1 LRGVA
6 SVHNVSHHARG
17 QDGTVGAAGVAD
29 GVRDPVCGMTVDPHK
44 TSHRQLYGGG
54 THPFFSARRP
64 GQIAAPPGTNPAP
77 HAPPTAPLADGA
89 VYTCPMHTQIRQIGP
104 GVCPICGM
112 ALEPEVATSDAANPE
127 LADMKRRFWI
137 GLVLS
142 LPVLVL
148 EMGSHLANLHML
160 VGQTASNWIQ
170 FFLATPVVLWC
181 GWPFFV

>member
-1 LRGVA
+1 PAKYL
-6 SVHNVSHHARG
+6 
-17 QDGTVGAAGVAD
+17 
-29 GVRDPVCGMTVDPHK
+29 
-44 TSHRQLYGGG
+44 
-54 THPFFSARRP
+54 
-64 GQIAAPPGTNPAP
+64 APSSRA
-77 HAPPTAPLADGA
+77 TAPVADGA

-148 EMGSHLANLHML
+148 EMGSHLAKLHML
-160 VGQTASNWIQ
+160 VRQTAANRVQ

-181 GWPFFV
+181 GWTVFRRGWQSPLRRGLPRLSPR